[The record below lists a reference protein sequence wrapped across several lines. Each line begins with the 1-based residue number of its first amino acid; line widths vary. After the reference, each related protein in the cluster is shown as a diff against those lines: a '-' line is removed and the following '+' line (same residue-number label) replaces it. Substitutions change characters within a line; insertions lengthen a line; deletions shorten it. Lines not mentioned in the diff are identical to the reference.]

1 MLWEPLENNPV
12 EVRAGT
18 EVGRLGSQAAV
29 TFADSL
35 VSLKESYSGSSLL
48 GQDGQ
53 ACVPYMGQKGC
64 DLGWGHS
71 AGEAIPKEAEGLS
84 QGWPLV
90 TCLFFKTVL
99 DTKFHQYSST
109 PIYEGWENVSVSINC
124 PRPWT
129 SLGKPS
135 YHDTQRK
142 LFLLL
147 SYAPL
152 NSDSKL
158 SRMPKDV
165 GASQNGSERAWVGWV
180 P

>member
-64 DLGWGHS
+64 DLG
-71 AGEAIPKEAEGLS
+71 
-84 QGWPLV
+84 
-90 TCLFFKTVL
+90 
-99 DTKFHQYSST
+99 
-109 PIYEGWENVSVSINC
+109 
-124 PRPWT
+124 
-129 SLGKPS
+129 
-135 YHDTQRK
+135 
-142 LFLLL
+142 
-147 SYAPL
+147 
-152 NSDSKL
+152 
-158 SRMPKDV
+158 
-165 GASQNGSERAWVGWV
+165 
-180 P
+180 